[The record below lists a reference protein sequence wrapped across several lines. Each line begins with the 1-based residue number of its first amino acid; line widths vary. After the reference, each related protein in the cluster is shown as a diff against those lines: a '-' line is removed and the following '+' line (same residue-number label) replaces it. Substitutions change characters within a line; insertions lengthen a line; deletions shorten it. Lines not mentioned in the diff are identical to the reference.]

1 MSVVVESGDKP
12 LQSSGPIHYAAM
24 TVMAYLAEAKT
35 FWMGHDPDTEDLV
48 DFVQPEDIVLGT
60 DQQTSFTIRE
70 LVQATPNSTIDGWLD
85 FDSDEFAMASFFFT
99 GDLQLRRLDG
109 GLANFRTSTELI
121 FPEVQ
126 VRNGF
131 ATIVSLLNPN
141 LESTDATMSLFSSEG
156 ELIEEISSALPAGVV
171 TSPPL
176 REPDPEVEVRTAV
189 FTEEAYENFVD
200 GYVRVSSQTGLLA
213 FERYFDN
220 ERLAGLNGIP
230 VGPQA
235 QLQTTLYIPEVQAF
249 AGSETFVNLIHAG
262 TGTASLTLS
271 LKGNLGVDLTAPVNL
286 QLEAAHSL
294 RRNVVELFNLVDQ
307 GALSGWIL
315 IESDIPGIVGNAE
328 VNNVSGLAMTSIL
341 LQGLPMDT
349 FVFSHVVQRFG
360 ISTRLVLLNPGPAT
374 ASVQIAVYGSDGS
387 LLDGLS
393 LSIAPSQRESRLLKE
408 LFPRLPDLIGGSIQ
422 VSSDQGLIGLELFF
436 ATNPHFLASVPAQ
449 PVNP

>member
-1 MSVVVESGDKP
+1 M
-12 LQSSGPIHYAAM
+12 
-24 TVMAYLAEAKT
+24 
-35 FWMGHDPDTEDLV
+35 PDG
-48 DFVQPEDIVLGT
+48 VL
-60 DQQTSFTIRE
+60 
-70 LVQATPNSTIDGWLD
+70 
-85 FDSDEFAMASFFFT
+85 
-99 GDLQLRRLDG
+99 
-109 GLANFRTSTELI
+109 
-121 FPEVQ
+121 
-126 VRNGF
+126 
-131 ATIVSLLNPN
+131 
-141 LESTDATMSLFSSEG
+141 
-156 ELIEEISSALPAGVV
+156 

-235 QLQTTLYIPEVQAF
+235 ELQTTLYIPEVQAF

-262 TGTASLTLS
+262 TETASLTLS
-271 LKGNLGVDLTAPVNL
+271 LKGNLGGDLTAPVNL

-294 RRNVVELFNLVDQ
+294 RRNVVELFNLADQ

-328 VNNVSGLAMTSIL
+328 VNSVSGLAMTSIL
-341 LQGLPMDT
+341 LQGPPMDT

-360 ISTRLVLLNPGPAT
+360 ISTRLILLNPGPAT
-374 ASVQIAVYGSDGS
+374 ANVQIEVYGSDGS

-408 LFPRLPDLIGGSIQ
+408 LFPGLPDLIGGSIQ

-449 PVNP
+449 AVNP